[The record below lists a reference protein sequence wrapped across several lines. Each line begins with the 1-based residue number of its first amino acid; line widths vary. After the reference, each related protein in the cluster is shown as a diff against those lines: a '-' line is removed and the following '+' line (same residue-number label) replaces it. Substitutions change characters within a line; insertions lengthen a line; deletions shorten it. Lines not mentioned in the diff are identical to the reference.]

1 MDTGYDRLSGLD
13 ESFLHLERAETPMHV
28 GAIAVLER
36 EPFFDAQ
43 GRFRLDDVRA
53 LVASR
58 LQLIPRFRKRVMPVP
73 FGQGRPIWV
82 DHEGFDIADHVHLTT
97 LPAPGSRRQ
106 LLELAERLTVQV
118 LDRSRPLWEL
128 WFVEGVDRGRHVGLI
143 HKSHHTLTDGISGID
158 IATVLLDFSPE
169 PTVLAP
175 DGWAPAPAPDP
186 GRLVIDSLRA
196 RVTRPADLA
205 GAARR
210 LAAGP
215 RDALAR
221 TADLG
226 RSIGSLVDGQVVAP
240 PLSLNAPV
248 GRGRR
253 LETVRIPLEE
263 AKAIRE
269 VFGCTVNDVIL
280 AGVGGAVARLLSA
293 RHELYPELVLKV
305 FCPVS
310 VRDDDQH
317 LQLGN
322 RISAML
328 VPLPVGEPDPR
339 ARLDAIRAS
348 TADLKERRQ
357 AVGAAA
363 LLGLSEYAAPT
374 LLGLAARAAHAQ
386 RFANLIVTN
395 IPGPQVPLYCLGAQM
410 LEVYPIVP
418 LSRNL
423 TLNVAILSYCG
434 QLHFGIIG
442 DGASGRDLE
451 LLAGGIEDAFA
462 ELLRSGGH
470 GGGSVSS

>member
-1 MDTGYDRLSGLD
+1 MGHDAGYDRLSALD

-28 GAIAVLER
+28 GAVAVLER
-36 EPFFDAQ
+36 EPFFDAD
-43 GRFRLDDVRA
+43 GHFRLEEVRA
-53 LVASR
+53 MVASR

-73 FGQGRPIWV
+73 LGQGRPVWV
-82 DHEGFDIADHVHLTT
+82 DHEGFDIADHVRLTA
-97 LPAPGSRRQ
+97 LPAPGTRRQ
-106 LLELAERLTVQV
+106 LLELAERLMVQV
-118 LDRSRPLWEL
+118 LDRSQPLWEL
-128 WFVEGVDRGRHVGLI
+128 WFVHGVDRDRHVGLI
-143 HKSHHTLTDGISGID
+143 HKSHHTLTDGISGVD
-158 IATVLLDFSPE
+158 IATVLLDFSAE
-169 PTVLAP
+169 PTVLAS
-175 DGWAPAPAPDP
+175 DGWAPAPPPDP
-186 GRLVIDSLRA
+186 SRLVIDSLREL
-196 RVTRPADLA
+196 VTRPADLA

-210 LAAGP
+210 LVDGP
-215 RDALAR
+215 RDALTR

-240 PLSLNAPV
+240 RLSLNAPV

-253 LETVRIPLEE
+253 LETVRIPLDD
-263 AKAIRE
+263 ATTIRKA
-269 VFGCTVNDVIL
+269 FGCTVNDVIL
-280 AGVGGAVARLLSA
+280 AGVGGAVARLLDA
-293 RHELYPELVLKV
+293 RDELHPELVLKV

-310 VRDDDQH
+310 VRDDDQRM
-317 LQLGN
+317 QLGN

-339 ARLDAIRAS
+339 VRLDAIRAS

-395 IPGPQVPLYCLGAQM
+395 VPGPQVPLYCLGARM

-434 QLHFGIIG
+434 QLHFGLIG

-451 LLAGGIEDAFA
+451 LLAGGIEDSFA
-462 ELLRSGGH
+462 ELASTRG
-470 GGGSVSS
+470 V